1 MIRRQYKTMEEVQ
14 LALKAA
20 RLQKDIALAEL
31 EGSKLEVEEQLR
43 PFKILS
49 YATTALKK
57 YGTFYLIRRLF
68 K

>member
-1 MIRRQYKTMEEVQ
+1 MIKRQYKTMEEVQ